1 MTGGPSDFFGSE
13 ILDKSDF
20 WGSMKGA
27 RILFFLGGGGGR
39 LKTER
44 FFGVG
49 KKVVRFFSSEV
60 CYFFGYEIRT
70 SVGPLRPRPPPVVK
84 ICEGPP
90 GNRI

>member
-20 WGSMKGA
+20 GGSIKGA
-27 RILFFLGGGGGR
+27 RILFFGGGGR
-39 LKTER
+39 LKTEG

-60 CYFFGYEIRT
+60 CYFFGYEIQT
-70 SVGPLRPRPPPVVK
+70 SVGPLRPPPPPPVVK
-84 ICEGPP
+84 ICEEPP